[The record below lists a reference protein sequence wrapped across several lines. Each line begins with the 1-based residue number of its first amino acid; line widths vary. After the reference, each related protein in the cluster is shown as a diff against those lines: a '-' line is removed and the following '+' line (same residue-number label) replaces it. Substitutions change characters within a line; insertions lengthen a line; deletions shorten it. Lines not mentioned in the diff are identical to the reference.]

1 MHPSQNL
8 AAEYSTRAAAYAQH
22 WVPVIRPMGQH
33 LLQAL
38 PLASARQVLDLG
50 TGTGALLPDL
60 GAGAPDASIVGVDRA
75 EGMLRIA
82 QRSTNHPLAV
92 MDAQRLALR
101 SETIDVAVLV
111 FMLFHLPDLM
121 AALNEVHRVLRAGG
135 AVGIV
140 TWGEDPGVPGLSIWI
155 EELDAHGAAPDFR
168 DPSVMQ
174 QAQMDTPKKLSGLL
188 QAASYTSVRV
198 WNKTFQHCWTVE
210 HLLELQLCCCM
221 PGRRLIS
228 LPTSLRAACRSRA
241 EARLARLTP
250 EELVYEPE
258 VLFAVAHR
266 LA

>member
-8 AAEYSTRAAAYAQH
+8 AAEYSTKAAAYAQH

-33 LLQAL
+33 LLEAL

-60 GAGAPDASIVGVDRA
+60 GAGAPDATILGVDRA

-82 QRSTNHPLAV
+82 QRSTNHALAV

-111 FMLFHLPDLM
+111 FMLFHLPDLFS
-121 AALNEVHRVLRAGG
+121 ALTEVRRALRAGG

-155 EELDAHGAAPDFR
+155 DELDAHGAAPDSR

-174 QAQMDTPKKLSGLL
+174 QAQMDTPEKLSGLL
-188 QAASYTSVRV
+188 QAADYTSVRV
-198 WNKTFQHCWTVE
+198 WNKTFQYSWTVE
-210 HLLELQLCCCM
+210 RLLELQLCCCM
-221 PGRRLIS
+221 PGRRLTS
-228 LPTSLRAACRSRA
+228 LPASARSACRSRA
-241 EARLARLTP
+241 AARLARLNP
-250 EELVYEPE
+250 EELVYQPE
-258 VLFAVAHR
+258 VLFAVAR
-266 LA
+266 RPA